1 MVIDHTMLQLALRA
15 KLLTL
20 SVATTGSTTL
30 AATTTGYS
38 RTAGSFYADF
48 FWPGMELATAGF
60 ASNGTRV
67 ITQVT
72 PTTITVAG
80 SLTPEV
86 AAAGRT
92 LSVGLPSNRAWENVT
107 YVPVTGVPYIEEQ
120 YIPGPAA
127 MVNDGYAGLLE
138 LRPMYSP
145 RVYVPLDTGISADG
159 RYADAITRLFLPG
172 TTLPLATGD
181 QFVVRGDAAPMRGQR
196 APSATPGWSCIPVTI
211 PLKVTT
217 VAVAA

>member
-48 FWPGMELATAGF
+48 FWPGMELATSGF

-92 LSVGLPSNRAWENVT
+92 LTVGLPSNRAWENVT
-107 YVPVTGVPYIEEQ
+107 YQPITGVPYIEEQ

-181 QFVVRGDAAPMRGQR
+181 QFVVRGDVAPMRGQR

>member
-20 SVATTGSTTL
+20 SVATTGSTSL
-30 AATTTGYS
+30 SATPTGYARTTGN
-38 RTAGSFYADF
+38 FYTDG
-48 FWPGMELATAGF
+48 FWPGFEIVTAGF

-181 QFVVRGDAAPMRGQR
+181 QFVVRGDAAPMRGHR
-196 APSATPGWSCIPVTI
+196 APSATPGWSCIPITI

>member
-181 QFVVRGDAAPMRGQR
+181 QFVVAA
-196 APSATPGWSCIPVTI
+196 
-211 PLKVTT
+211 
-217 VAVAA
+217 